1 MRDFRL
7 YIGEHNRTMENIVR
21 LYNQT
26 FLHTVLLKEKMMTPK
41 AVTSRELWGKY
52 IHALHVH
59 APNMYRIVSGKSAN
73 TEMAE

>member
-7 YIGEHNRTMENIVR
+7 YIGEHKRTMENIVR

-26 FLHTVLLKEKMMTPK
+26 FLHTVLLKETVMTPK
-41 AVTSRELWGKY
+41 AVTCRTLWGKY
-52 IHALHVH
+52 IHALYVH